1 MVTHVNNPARPL
13 SQRLAQAL
21 DGYPL
26 QTDQHTGATL
36 MCMPDVE
43 EHTEHY
49 LSIEHGESVHR
60 GMLTGGLGGTLRGF
74 LLIVA
79 MLAYYHGYPQNAL
92 QALII
97 AIACAGLPFVWAGLA
112 PMPLPIFSD
121 RRTRAWY
128 IEHDGK
134 LDHRPWDGIAA
145 AAYSVSTVGPDAGR
159 MGHVAL
165 EVLQHRFAHPQEQV
179 VIN

>member
-49 LSIEHGESVHR
+49 LSIEHGDSVHR
-60 GMLTGGLGGTLRGF
+60 GMLTGVLGGTYRCDR
-74 LLIVA
+74 V
-79 MLAYYHGYPQNAL
+79 
-92 QALII
+92 
-97 AIACAGLPFVWAGLA
+97 CGLA
-112 PMPLPIFSD
+112 FPLGGSPPHALAHIVHSPYP
-121 RRTRAWY
+121 RVVLR
-128 IEHDGK
+128 
-134 LDHRPWDGIAA
+134 
-145 AAYSVSTVGPDAGR
+145 AGR
-159 MGHVAL
+159 QAI
-165 EVLQHRFAHPQEQV
+165 P
-179 VIN
+179 